1 MIESLL
7 KLSFFLLILYILN
20 SPDLMASAGQKLTT
34 WVSQTDKNY
43 MSSQRGTRDDEAKMV
58 VGLVLSIRSKN
69 LCRIT
74 ENLKV
79 LVNWC
84 KAMIKIKDFYCK
96 LDIA

>member
-69 LCRIT
+69 YT
-74 ENLKV
+74 EY
-79 LVNWC
+79 
-84 KAMIKIKDFYCK
+84 YCK
-96 LDIA
+96 QDMA